1 MKEELI
7 KILLDKNADE
17 SDRDDAASWLR
28 DCTDN
33 ETLEAL
39 YKIASDKNDNY
50 FVQVKVGS
58 VMGEI
63 LTKRNTFEQ
72 DKHYLIGLTEASYDE
87 AIEYIKSVYPDW
99 IK

>member
-1 MKEELI
+1 M
-7 KILLDKNADE
+7 
-17 SDRDDAASWLR
+17 
-28 DCTDN
+28 
-33 ETLEAL
+33 
-39 YKIASDKNDNY
+39 
-50 FVQVKVGS
+50 QVKVGS